1 MDRRNPNGAHISI
14 HSERKDKAMTHPD
27 FAEIIAALESIATCE
42 GPDIPDADF
51 QRRVRYDL
59 QEIACNAI
67 PKLRALAEAWEAKD
81 TRIAELEKALE
92 PFAKA
97 CKNNIDCD
105 ADKWRDS
112 DHLWESSAAMDIT
125 AGDLRVAKAAIC
137 GGGGQK

>member
-1 MDRRNPNGAHISI
+1 MSDLMLLGVLRMPRSDDVTKLEAMDWVQLKGR
-14 HSERKDKAMTHPD
+14 
-27 FAEIIAALESIATCE
+27 IIQAADELE
-42 GPDIPDADF
+42 
-51 QRRVRYDL
+51 
-59 QEIACNAI
+59 
-67 PKLRALAEAWEAKD
+67 LRAD
-81 TRIAELEKALE
+81 RIAELEKALE

-97 CKNNIDCD
+97 CNNNIDCD